1 MRNWVLRGSYCK
13 VHMKIAQ
20 RLSEACRYLVLFNCV
35 DKLDNCLLQWD
46 AALGYLQLITPMM
59 ACEMKCL
66 NDKNMRSAQY
76 GSPEAQECREY
87 CIHHAVRES
96 RSTRIV

>member
-46 AALGYLQLITPMM
+46 GG
-59 ACEMKCL
+59 KCF
-66 NDKNMRSAQY
+66 
-76 GSPEAQECREY
+76 PFF
-87 CIHHAVRES
+87 IHVFIPTSVEHFYIQIM
-96 RSTRIV
+96 IVNV